1 MLAGLI
7 IATHD
12 TADRAGTLT
21 ATLPF
26 GGVTLIEYQARLLI
40 GVDVSQIIVMVA
52 TPTPELVG
60 AINRI
65 ARRGIAVDTV
75 RSAAEAAEKLHP
87 LSRVLMLAD
96 GLTTTPPVIATM
108 AREGGDALLVVEE
121 DVGEGAFERVGGGMA
136 WAGIARLDPRRIA
149 ELAALP
155 RDYDMEATLV
165 RLAAQSHATHV
176 RLSADALVQ
185 GHGIDHRGIVL
196 VERGRSVLRAAV
208 STGTTWFD
216 RAIVA
221 PLARLLV
228 PLAVPRAIPA
238 MAIGVGGA
246 ALAMCGL
253 ALLWF
258 GHSAIGTTLALLAT
272 LVCALG
278 AKLAALRDE
287 SGQQRWLEWAVLGL
301 PAVAILFD
309 GRAVAVT
316 HADGVPQVVAVAAVI
331 AAALAER
338 AATVERPVW
347 AGTPP
352 AYLAVATVG
361 AVVGAPTAGLAL
373 AALLAT
379 VTLTDQIEQLR
390 RHA

>member
-1 MLAGLI
+1 MFPRSSSWSRPRRRNCRR
-7 IATHD
+7 D
-12 TADRAGTLT
+12 
-21 ATLPF
+21 
-26 GGVTLIEYQARLLI
+26 
-40 GVDVSQIIVMVA
+40 
-52 TPTPELVG
+52 
-60 AINRI
+60 NRI

-185 GHGIDHRGIVL
+185 GTASIIGASFSSSGGVAYSARRSLPARPGSIGRSSLHSRGCWCRSRSRVRSPQWRSASAARRSRCAGLRCYGSGIV
-196 VERGRSVLRAAV
+196 RS
-208 STGTTWFD
+208 
-216 RAIVA
+216 
-221 PLARLLV
+221 AR
-228 PLAVPRAIPA
+228 R
-238 MAIGVGGA
+238 
-246 ALAMCGL
+246 
-253 ALLWF
+253 WR
-258 GHSAIGTTLALLAT
+258 SWRRW
-272 LVCALG
+272 CARSG

-287 SGQQRWLEWAVLGL
+287 SGQQRWLEWAVLGF
-301 PAVAILFD
+301 PTVAILFD

-316 HADGVPQVVAVAAVI
+316 HADGVPQGRSPSLLPSRPRLPSARRRSNDRYG
-331 AAALAER
+331 R
-338 AATVERPVW
+338 ARRP
-347 AGTPP
+347 PI
-352 AYLAVATVG
+352 LAVATVG

-379 VTLTDQIEQLR
+379 LTLIDQIEQLR